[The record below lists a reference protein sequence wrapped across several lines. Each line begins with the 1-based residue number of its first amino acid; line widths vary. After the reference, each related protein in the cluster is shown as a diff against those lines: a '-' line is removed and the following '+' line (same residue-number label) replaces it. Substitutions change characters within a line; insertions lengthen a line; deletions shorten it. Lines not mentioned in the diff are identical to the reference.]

1 MNVAKDLDNAGFR
14 ECVGIRLAHRIFAQ
28 VKFII
33 LAEGKNVMIDFVQV
47 WEFDGSANRNGKN
60 VGNEYFIDL
69 LELCIVYW
77 FCRSAGD
84 ILDVNDNVLRIRCRF
99 RLRSGLTVQSAQPTK
114 VFPRYGILYSDFSF
128 YIAPINGGC
137 SEGSKCK

>member
-28 VKFII
+28 VKFIV
-33 LAEGKNVMIDFVQV
+33 LAQGKNVMIDFVQV

-69 LELCIVYW
+69 SELCIVYW
-77 FCRSAGD
+77 FCRRAGD
-84 ILDVNDNVLRIRCRF
+84 ILDVNDNVLRIRCRI
-99 RLRSGLTVQSAQPTK
+99 RLRSGLTVQSAQPTE
-114 VFPRYGILYSDFSF
+114 VFPGYGILYNDFSF
-128 YIAPINGGC
+128 YIASINGGC
-137 SEGSKCK
+137 GERCKCK